1 MGEELSNI
9 TKRKAARMLS
19 EKMILVMAAL
29 ILAGT
34 VTGCSAVQ
42 PLLQAVGIGRAA
54 SIVQS
59 QLDARQRAKERQRLQ
74 EERKEREAEMAEGR
88 EEAAE
93 AERNRRGETM
103 AEARRREVVQRKS
116 PQEQIRE
123 YEEERR
129 RLIKAQEKQQ
139 AEKLARE
146 RPGRAKEA
154 LVGFKMQ
161 WGPVPEE
168 MGLALAYWWEG
179 DFENGDRFF
188 EIAKRK
194 SDRTSEWEAGALA
207 SRKFWKTG
215 R

>member
-1 MGEELSNI
+1 
-9 TKRKAARMLS
+9 MLS
-19 EKMILVMAAL
+19 EKRIFQSAVVLA
-29 ILAGT
+29 LAGI
-34 VTGCSAVQ
+34 VTGCSAIQ
-42 PLLQAVGIGRAA
+42 PILQAVGIGRAA

-59 QLDARQRAKERQRLQ
+59 QLDARQRAKERERLQ
-74 EERKEREAEMAEGR
+74 EEREEREAGMAEERECDR
-88 EEAAE
+88 EERT

-103 AEARRREVVQRKS
+103 AEARRREAARRKT

-129 RLIKAQEKQQ
+129 RLMKAQEKQQ

-146 RPGRAKEA
+146 RPARAKTGREA
-154 LVGFKMQ
+154 FEMQ

-179 DFENGDRFF
+179 DFQNGDKYF
-188 EIAKRK
+188 EMAKQK

-207 SRKFWKTG
+207 SREFWKTG